1 MNDKKIKVEIKK
13 NSIYISV
20 AIMLFILTVMIT
32 AQIKVISQTDDVQ
45 KLKRET
51 ELLSDITALKNEYNE
66 LKKAYEEKVK
76 VVEEY
81 QNTSSGN
88 SQLISNMKD
97 EIETLSALA
106 GTKDVVGEGIVMN
119 LDDSDKKGANA
130 VDNSMFIVH
139 DADLLTIVNEL
150 RAAGAE
156 AISINGQRILSTSAI
171 RCVGPVIQIN
181 SQKIAPPYII
191 KAIGN
196 AQYLESALN
205 IKGGISDQ
213 LRNNDMKLQIKREK
227 NVLVE
232 KYEGT
237 IKNKYAK
244 VAEEK

>member
-13 NSIYISV
+13 NSIYISI
-20 AIMLFILTVMIT
+20 AIILFILTVMIT
-32 AQIKVISQTDDVQ
+32 AQIKVISKTDDIQ

-51 ELLSDITALKNEYNE
+51 ELLSDLTTLKTEYNE
-66 LKKAYEEKVK
+66 LKKAYDEKVK

-97 EIETLSALA
+97 EIDTLASLA
-106 GTKDVVGEGIVMN
+106 GTKDVVGEGIIMN
-119 LDDSDKKGANA
+119 LDDSDKKGGN
-130 VDNSMFIVH
+130 VVENSMFIVH

-156 AISINGQRILSTSAI
+156 AISINGQRILSTTSI

-181 SQKIAPPYII
+181 SQKIAPPYTI

-213 LRNNDMKLQIKREK
+213 LRNNDFKIQIKREK
-227 NVLVE
+227 NVIVE

-244 VAEEK
+244 VAQGK